1 MKYTKSEFYKIWYV
15 RFDHQSL
22 NAEGYPSHLS
32 WGDGHI
38 TTKAQWDGFVDNEPE
53 IEDFVRWEEDAA
65 KLQEVPFVRPY
76 DRAREYPME
85 GDQLDGIY
93 KALLAVKASGID
105 LGSDADAYL
114 DSITA
119 VKTEFP
125 KN

>member
-32 WGDGHI
+32 WGDGYI

-53 IEDFVRWEEDAA
+53 IEDFVRWDEDAA
-65 KLQEVPFVRPY
+65 NLQEVPFVRPY
-76 DRAREYPME
+76 DRAREYPNE

-93 KALLAVKASGID
+93 KALLAVKASGIN
-105 LGSDADAYL
+105 LGSAADAYL